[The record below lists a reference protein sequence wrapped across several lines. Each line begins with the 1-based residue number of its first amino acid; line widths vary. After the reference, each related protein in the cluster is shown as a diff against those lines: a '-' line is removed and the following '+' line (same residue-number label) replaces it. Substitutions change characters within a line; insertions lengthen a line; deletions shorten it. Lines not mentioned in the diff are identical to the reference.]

1 MEKISIVCLIYQSI
15 DYANFVYKNILKY
28 TPELLTG
35 EAEFY
40 FISNDASE
48 EVLTY
53 LIENNLPYY
62 INNNP
67 VYTRDELFNMGF
79 AFPEY
84 INKVY
89 RGYNYG
95 IRMSNN
101 PIVVLINSDNAFSPG
116 WLRCMRNKLTDNT
129 IVSSILIQPHQFFNP
144 RNGSPCVVFNCG
156 DSLSTF
162 NEDRFIHRASEI
174 KNDSISIGNA
184 FMPLM
189 LYKWQAELV
198 GYYPE
203 GNLHN
208 GDYNS
213 IKATGDHEFINRLEA
228 KGISH
233 ITANDSIAY
242 HFQEGEK
249 YKKL

>member
-1 MEKISIVCLIYQSI
+1 MNKISIVCLIYQST
-15 DYANFVYKNILKY
+15 DYANFVYRNLLKY

-40 FISNDASE
+40 FVANDASE

-53 LIENNLPYY
+53 LKDNDLPYH

-67 VYTRDELFNMGF
+67 IYTEEELFNMGF

-84 INKVY
+84 INRVY
-89 RGYNYG
+89 SGYNYG
-95 IRMSNN
+95 IRVSEN

-116 WLRCMRNKLTDNT
+116 WLSGLKNKLSDTT
-129 IVSSILIQPHQFFNP
+129 VVSSKVIQPHIFFNP
-144 RNGSPCVVFNCG
+144 INNSSCVVFDCG
-156 DSLSTF
+156 SSLGTF
-162 NEDRFIHRASEI
+162 DEDKFINKVLEI

-189 LYKWQAELV
+189 LLKKQAEMV

-208 GDYNS
+208 GNFNS
-213 IKATGDHEFINRLEA
+213 IRVTGDHEFINKLEA
-228 KGISH
+228 NGIHH
-233 ITANDSIAY
+233 ITSNNSISY

>member
-1 MEKISIVCLIYQSI
+1 
-15 DYANFVYKNILKY
+15 
-28 TPELLTG
+28 
-35 EAEFY
+35 
-40 FISNDASE
+40 
-48 EVLTY
+48 VLTY
-53 LIENNLPYY
+53 LRENNLPYH

-67 VYTRDELFNMGF
+67 PYTRDELFNMGF

-84 INKVY
+84 INRVY
-89 RGYNYG
+89 RGYNCG
-95 IRMSNN
+95 IRVSNN
-101 PIVVLINSDNAFSPG
+101 PIVVLINSDNAFSPD

-129 IVSSILIQPHQFFNP
+129 VVSSTLIQPRQFFNP

-162 NEDRFIHRASEI
+162 AEDKFINKALEI
-174 KNDSISIGNA
+174 KRNSTSIGNA

-189 LYKWQAELV
+189 LYKWQAESV

-208 GDYNS
+208 GNYDS
-213 IKATGDHEFINRLEA
+213 IRVTGDHEFINKLA
-228 KGISH
+228 VAGIQH
-233 ITANDSIAY
+233 ITANDSIVY